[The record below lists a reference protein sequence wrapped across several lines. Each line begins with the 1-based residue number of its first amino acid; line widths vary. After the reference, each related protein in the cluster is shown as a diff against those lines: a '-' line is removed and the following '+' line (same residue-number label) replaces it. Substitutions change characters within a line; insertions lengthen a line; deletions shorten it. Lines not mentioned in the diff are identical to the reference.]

1 MSILVSFAM
10 FPTDKGT
17 SVSKYVS
24 KIIKMIDE
32 SEIPYQLNPMG
43 TTFETETMPEAL
55 NILNKSYD
63 VLKDHDRVYSVVNF
77 DIQKNKSNRI
87 RTKVES
93 IEQKI
98 GFVNKGI

>member
-1 MSILVSFAM
+1 MSVLVNFAM

-32 SEIPYQLNPMG
+32 SGIPYKLNPMG
-43 TTFETETMPEAL
+43 TTFETESMDEAL
-55 NILNKSYD
+55 LILAKSYEI
-63 VLKDHDRVYSVVNF
+63 LKEHERIYSVVNF

-87 RTKVES
+87 QSKIES
-93 IEQKI
+93 IENKI
-98 GFVNKGI
+98 GEVKK